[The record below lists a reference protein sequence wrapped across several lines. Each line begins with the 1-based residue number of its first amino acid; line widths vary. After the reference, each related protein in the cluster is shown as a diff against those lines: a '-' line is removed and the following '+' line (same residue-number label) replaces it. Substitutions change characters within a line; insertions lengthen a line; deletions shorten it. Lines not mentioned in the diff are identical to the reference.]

1 MNMRGWLLGGLAAI
15 LATACS
21 HRIVPPPPSVPLV
34 TSPSSTPEA
43 PVPLPAQTPY
53 DGKAQARALYLENY
67 VRGYSIATSDYA
79 SPGCLC
85 TAEGDPELYEAAIN
99 GFNAGRETPAR
110 PHGPGNSGR
119 HRWRAHRLPAL
130 RRQNR
135 RPLKSSNVPLEPARS
150 PWKHSLSGSP
160 MR

>member
-1 MNMRGWLLGGLAAI
+1 MNMRGWLLGGLAVI

-21 HRIVPPPPSVPLV
+21 HRVVPPPPSVPLV

-43 PVPLPAQTPY
+43 TVPLPAQTPY

-85 TAEGDPELYEAAIN
+85 TAGGDPELYEAAIN
-99 GFNAGRETPAR
+99 GFNAGRDAGAAAWARQQRPAPVEGTPA
-110 PHGPGNSGR
+110 SGTS
-119 HRWRAHRLPAL
+119 PA
-130 RRQNR
+130 
-135 RPLKSSNVPLEPARS
+135 KSPVPQ
-150 PWKHSLSGSP
+150 K
-160 MR
+160 